1 MAAPS
6 PPVRAL
12 LLDADGVVQYPAP
25 GWLAAL
31 ARLGGPGFPAEIF
44 RKEVTTLTGQVDLRE
59 LIAEVLTRR
68 GRTCSVDDVL
78 AVWYRIEVD
87 ERMLALV
94 DRVRAAGTVTV
105 LATNQQ
111 SYRGGYIKANLPY
124 ARHFD
129 HQFHSFEVGLA
140 KPDPAFFSHIVAAL
154 GVAPQE
160 AVFVDDLAVN
170 VRGAARA
177 GLRAVH
183 FATTDTYGH
192 LRHRLQAL
200 GVPGV

>member
-1 MAAPS
+1 M
-6 PPVRAL
+6 
-12 LLDADGVVQYPAP
+12 QYPAP
-25 GWLAAL
+25 GWLAEL

-59 LIAEVLTRR
+59 LIAEALARR
-68 GRTCSVDDVL
+68 GRTCSADDVL

-94 DRVRAAGTVTV
+94 DRVRAAGPVTV

-111 SYRGGYIKANLPY
+111 SYRGSYIRANLPY

-129 HQFHSFEVGLA
+129 QQFHSFEVGLA
-140 KPDPAFFSHIVAAL
+140 KPDPAFFSHIVQAL

-183 FATTDTYGH
+183 FAATDTYGH